1 MANFFKILKTG
12 WPHLAFLQS
21 KPRASTIAE
30 VGGQIST
37 N

>member
-21 KPRASTIAE
+21 KPRASIIAE
-30 VGGQIST
+30 EERQIST